1 MGGVFQTSAH
11 GCPPS
16 RSGLRNNPGRAAHQM
31 EIDFYLINQWR
42 NILLHLTGTFCGKG
56 VLQTAGKSW
65 VLASL
70 LLGQWKITK
79 EARLPS
85 ASWLPGN
92 LLPRSFLGPGKREEK
107 PEPELSLY
115 LPGAERSRGGGGGGG
130 GGGSGG
136 GGRHWQMCWQ
146 LSVTLEQ
153 DFRGSPCVTCRNG
166 HGRPR
171 EANAAS
177 GSPNGT
183 TPTHAPLPRPR
194 QEEEPETGLTRREQ
208 CYAGQAWQGWRPR
221 LYFQLCGTGAVGLG
235 IHERH
240 LESPHRANEETEA
253 QAGEVAA

>member
-130 GGGSGG
+130 GRGQR
-136 GGRHWQMCWQ
+136 GRGP
-146 LSVTLEQ
+146 TLA
-153 DFRGSPCVTCRNG
+153 DVL
-166 HGRPR
+166 
-171 EANAAS
+171 AA
-177 GSPNGT
+177 
-183 TPTHAPLPRPR
+183 
-194 QEEEPETGLTRREQ
+194 
-208 CYAGQAWQGWRPR
+208 
-221 LYFQLCGTGAVGLG
+221 V
-235 IHERH
+235 RH
-240 LESPHRANEETEA
+240 LGAGLPGLPVCHLQEWARAPERSQCGIWEPKRDHPDARTPP
-253 QAGEVAA
+253 QT